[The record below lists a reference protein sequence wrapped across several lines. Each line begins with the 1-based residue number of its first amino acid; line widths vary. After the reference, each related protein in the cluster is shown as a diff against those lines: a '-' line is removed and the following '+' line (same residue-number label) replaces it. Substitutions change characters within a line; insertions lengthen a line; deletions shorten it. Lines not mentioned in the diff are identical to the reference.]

1 MPKLTRLAAP
11 IAIAAALGFSLP
23 TQAAVTPG
31 RANAIRAQIAQ
42 LEAQV
47 GRSDWRGR
55 ISDREAAGLQ
65 RDVRN
70 LQMRFYNDNRDG
82 LSNGEMRDLEGRI
95 QQIRARIGNE
105 RRDGDRWR
113 H

>member
-1 MPKLTRLAAP
+1 MLKLSRIAAP
-11 IAIAAALGFSLP
+11 IAIAAALGLSIP
-23 TQAAVTPG
+23 AQAAVTPG

-55 ISDREAAGLQ
+55 ISDREANGLQ

-70 LQMRFYNDNRDG
+70 LQSRFMSYNRNG
-82 LSNGEMRDLEGRI
+82 LSNSEMRTLEGQI
-95 QQIRARIGNE
+95 QQIRARIANE

-113 H
+113 R